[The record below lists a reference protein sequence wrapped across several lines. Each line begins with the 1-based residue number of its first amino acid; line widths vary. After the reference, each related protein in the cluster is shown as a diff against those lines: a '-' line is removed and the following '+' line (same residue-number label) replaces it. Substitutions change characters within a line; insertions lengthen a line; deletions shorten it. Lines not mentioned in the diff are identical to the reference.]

1 MLTIQLSLFTVF
13 SAIIWATTNKE
24 NSPIVRSERYEHTVA
39 SESKVLSKAGLSS
52 SILCCLRQ
60 IRRTLDNRL
69 IQQMNLPCKIACDL
83 DHSTGTLF
91 VRNISGSESSLSIRN
106 RSQFDGCGQLNLTGS
121 IRSGDVNGKLQRITL
136 RIPFPTVRSHF
147 AASWGTVREMLIPTK
162 FRQYQIHF
170 RDNTPQRTVYS
181 KHELSARISSA
192 YTSTYHPGETN
203 IDYRRVSYVKIPSTK
218 SANGYM
224 TRTTRKSI
232 PSYIRPTT
240 DMTIED
246 KQSHTLDTAEGDYLN
261 SDPQIQVIASEVDH
275 EIPSGESET
284 KAKTMKYNIESKIP
298 LPNEK
303 TV

>member
-192 YTSTYHPGETN
+192 YTSTYHP
-203 IDYRRVSYVKIPSTK
+203 
-218 SANGYM
+218 
-224 TRTTRKSI
+224 
-232 PSYIRPTT
+232 
-240 DMTIED
+240 
-246 KQSHTLDTAEGDYLN
+246 
-261 SDPQIQVIASEVDH
+261 
-275 EIPSGESET
+275 
-284 KAKTMKYNIESKIP
+284 
-298 LPNEK
+298 
-303 TV
+303 